1 MIRTIGLGAALW
13 LALLGNPLACQM
25 DSPFPDPTWESQID
39 VAPVV
44 FIGHVTAIM
53 PNRKPGWEDRVFLSV
68 ETPIKGQLGQTYEAM
83 QGSGGDCGI
92 GFEVGDW
99 VIFAGDFIT
108 DPTVFLS
115 DPLTRDQKMKLGHLK
130 HMLEMA
136 ANAPE
141 GTTK

>member
-1 MIRTIGLGAALW
+1 MMRTIAFGAALW
-13 LALLGNPLACQM
+13 LAALSTPLACQI
-25 DSPFPDPTWESQID
+25 DSPSPPPTWESQIEA
-39 VAPVV
+39 APVV
-44 FIGHVTAIM
+44 FIGHVTAIE
-53 PNRKPGWEDRVFLSV
+53 PSTKPAWEDRVFLSV
-68 ETPIKGQLGQTYEAM
+68 ETPIKGQLGKTYEAM

-92 GFEVGDW
+92 GFEVGNW

-130 HMLEMA
+130 HMREMA
-136 ANAPE
+136 ASAVE